1 MPIKEYYHTQT
12 FTQTNKYINIHTHGK
27 PLGAMCSAAST
38 NSQLLSLNKQ
48 TNKKNGFNTPLRTNN
63 RIHTT
68 IYWWKINQIFNYTS
82 PARGELCDG
91 IPNFYKLKSAKRFI
105 YNYHTHRETHHA
117 TTTTDK
123 QQQKVPVFSVKAL
136 GNQTD
141 LHQKKKE
148 KKTKTRQKTEREKKE
163 NQVRLWQQT

>member
-1 MPIKEYYHTQT
+1 MNESKTSKSFLSNKEDNWQLPIKEKYHTHT

-27 PLGAMCSAAST
+27 TLGAMCSAAST

-105 YNYHTHRETHHA
+105 YNYHTHTEKHITQP
-117 TTTTDK
+117 
-123 QQQKVPVFSVKAL
+123 QQQTNSNKKSPFLVWKPLAIK
-136 GNQTD
+136 QTYT
-141 LHQKKKE
+141 KKKGE
-148 KKTKTRQKTEREKKE
+148 K
-163 NQVRLWQQT
+163 N